1 MVLKDFKALLVFL
14 FPLVTSRT
22 VSEGGDPTLTK
33 FHVTS
38 KIQLRYASTE
48 VLSEMRNPSSQPQE
62 VTFEIRLPEKAF
74 IHGFS
79 MTVDGEEH
87 VATVEEKAQA
97 RETYDSAREVGIG
110 AGLVSR
116 DTEDTSLFSVA
127 TNVPGQQEVVFKLEY
142 DELLE
147 RKDEWY
153 QHLVNLG
160 QDKIIPDLKVE
171 VFIKETLPLK
181 AVKVPQLLQ
190 SNEVDGSTRDLRG
203 ELEQAGEHT
212 DWSEGL
218 SHVVYQPTSEEQE
231 AAQLEGVSGQFHVKY
246 QVEMKP
252 EGEVQVIDGYF
263 VHFTEDD
270 PKLEALP
277 KYTVFVLDVSGSM
290 QGEKITQLQD
300 AMFTI
305 LDDMT
310 EDDYFS
316 ILTFNY
322 DVQIWSSDEIIPIDK
337 SLDPSSQN
345 IMQATRNN
353 LDVAIAFTNSLE
365 ANGGTNINDAM
376 LRGLE
381 LAKENMETEGLL
393 PENTQSMIVFLTD
406 GVPTSGV
413 TFKPTIKSNI
423 VEANDQ
429 NMPLHC
435 IAFGRDADF
444 KLMKEISEEADSW
457 AKMIY
462 EGGDAAI
469 QLENFYAQISDPVIS
484 GLKFE
489 YVGVNETDADVV
501 NEEVNVVLRGS
512 SYTHVGKLQQGAETL
527 EIKLLG
533 EKKRGRFE
541 KVSKIWCEVG
551 GTIPPT
557 CVGCVRPSQKTLNR
571 TDAQSF
577 MQRLHAY
584 AHIKKLIKRG
594 NKAEREGL
602 ADDDTRALRLAL
614 DNNFVTSLTSLVVTT
629 AQNGTTLASLG
640 NEIGQD
646 FPSRRSYGYPMS
658 SYSGGGFRS
667 GGIRHVSHSA
677 SMNPYPTVLYSDVQ
691 NSPIYP
697 SSSYNWRQQIR
708 DRQNAQRRGG
718 YRSRS
723 RSSSRWGQSSYGDES
738 LSLDSTLHVTSTTTI
753 APECQGNMTLWSRT
767 YLRGENFP
775 VTDDIEDL
783 NLHGF
788 DNKLVSL
795 EVSAGC
801 CWTIFSE
808 PHFQGDS
815 KLFRE
820 GQHKSVSS
828 VGNLFRAASSVKKT
842 SCN

>member
-1 MVLKDFKALLVFL
+1 MGSLVWGVLAQTPPVGFSQKSALKMVLKDFTALSILL
-14 FPLVTSRT
+14 FPFVTSQH
-22 VSEGGDPTLTK
+22 VSEGRDPTLTK

-48 VLSEMRNPSSQPQE
+48 VLSHMTNPNSEAQE

-79 MTVDGEEH
+79 MTVNGEEH
-87 VATVEEKAQA
+87 VATVAAKEEA

-171 VFIKETLPLK
+171 LFIKETLPLN
-181 AVKVPQLLQ
+181 AVEVPQLLQ

-203 ELEQAGEHT
+203 KLEQAGEHT

-218 SHVVYQPTSEEQE
+218 SHVVYQPTSEEQQT
-231 AAQLEGVSGQFHVKY
+231 AQQEGVSGQFKVKY
-246 QVEMKP
+246 QVQMKP

-316 ILTFNY
+316 ILAFSY
-322 DVQIWSSDEIIPIDK
+322 DVQIWSSNEIVPINK
-337 SLDPSSQN
+337 SLDASSQN

-353 LDVAIAFTNSLE
+353 LDVAITFTNSLH
-365 ANGGTNINDAM
+365 ANGGTNIDSAM
-376 LRGLE
+376 LKGLE
-381 LAKENMETEGLL
+381 LAKENMEREGLL
-393 PENTQSMIVFLTD
+393 PANTQPRIVFLTD

-469 QLENFYAQISDPVIS
+469 QLENFFAQISDPVIS

-512 SYTHVGKLQQGAETL
+512 SYTRVGKLQEGAQTL

-533 EKKRGRFE
+533 EKKSGRLQ

-551 GTIPPT
+551 GTIPST
-557 CVGCVRPSQKTLNR
+557 CVSCVRPSQRTLNR
-571 TDAQSF
+571 SDAQSF

-584 AHIKKLIKRG
+584 SHIKKLIKRG
-594 NKAEREGL
+594 NKAERAGL
-602 ADDDTRALRLAL
+602 EDDDTRALRLAL
-614 DNNFVTSLTSLVVTT
+614 ANNFVTSLTSLVVTT

-640 NEIGQD
+640 NEIVPD
-646 FPSRRSYGYPMS
+646 FPFRRSYGSGRSRMA
-658 SYSGGGFRS
+658 GGGGS
-667 GGIRHVSHSA
+667 GILKGGIRHYSA
-677 SMNPYPTVLYSDVQ
+677 SYPTVL
-691 NSPIYP
+691 NSPI
-697 SSSYNWRQQIR
+697 SSGGSYNWRQQLR
-708 DRQNAQRRGG
+708 DRQIARRRGSSSSSSSG
-718 YRSRS
+718 LDLSIGGGGWSS
-723 RSSSRWGQSSYGDES
+723 RSSSSIMRS
-738 LSLDSTLHVTSTTTI
+738 
-753 APECQGNMTLWSRT
+753 N
-767 YLRGENFP
+767 
-775 VTDDIEDL
+775 
-783 NLHGF
+783 
-788 DNKLVSL
+788 
-795 EVSAGC
+795 
-801 CWTIFSE
+801 
-808 PHFQGDS
+808 
-815 KLFRE
+815 
-820 GQHKSVSS
+820 
-828 VGNLFRAASSVKKT
+828 
-842 SCN
+842 

>member
-1 MVLKDFKALLVFL
+1 M
-14 FPLVTSRT
+14 S
-22 VSEGGDPTLTK
+22 
-33 FHVTS
+33 
-38 KIQLRYASTE
+38 
-48 VLSEMRNPSSQPQE
+48 NPSSEPQE
-62 VTFEIRLPEKAF
+62 ITFEIRLPEKAF
-74 IHGFS
+74 IHWFS
-79 MTVDGEEH
+79 MTVAGEEH
-87 VATVEEKAQA
+87 VATVEEKAKA

-110 AGLVSR
+110 AGIVSR

-127 TNVPGQQEVVFKLEY
+127 TNVPGQQEVVFKLKY

-147 RKDEWY
+147 REDGWY
-153 QHLVNLG
+153 EHLINLG
-160 QDKIIPDLKVE
+160 QDKIIPDLRVE
-171 VFIKETLPLK
+171 VFVKETLPLK
-181 AVKVPQLLQ
+181 SVKVPQLLQ
-190 SNEVDGSTRDLRG
+190 SNEIDGSTRDLLG
-203 ELEQAGEHT
+203 ELQQAGEQT
-212 DWSEGL
+212 NWPEGL
-218 SHVVYQPTSEEQE
+218 SHVVYQPTRDEQE
-231 AAQLEGVSGQFHVKY
+231 AAQQEGVSGQFKVKY
-246 QVEMKP
+246 QVEMDP

-290 QGEKITQLQD
+290 IGEKITQLQD

-322 DVQIWSSDEIIPIDK
+322 DVQIWTSDEIIPIDK
-337 SLDPSSQN
+337 SFNASSQN

-353 LDVAIAFTNSLE
+353 LDVAISFTNSLK
-365 ANGGTNINDAM
+365 ANGGTNINSGM

-381 LAKENMETEGLL
+381 LAKENMAREGLL
-393 PENTQSMIVFLTD
+393 PNNTQPMIVFLTD

-413 TFKPTIKSNI
+413 TYKPTIKSNI
-423 VEANDQ
+423 VEANHLK
-429 NMPLHC
+429 MPLHC

-462 EGGDAAI
+462 EGSDAAI

-484 GLKFE
+484 ALKFE

-501 NEEVNVVLRGS
+501 NEEVSVVLRGS
-512 SYTHVGKLQQGAETL
+512 SYTHVGKLQEGAKTL

-533 EKKRGRFE
+533 EKKSGRLE

-551 GTIPPT
+551 ATIPSA
-557 CVGCVRPSQKTLNR
+557 CVGCVRPSQRTLNR
-571 TDAQSF
+571 TDAQNF

-594 NKAEREGL
+594 NKDARAGF
-602 ADDDTRALRLAL
+602 ADDETRAVQLAL

-640 NEIGQD
+640 ND
-646 FPSRRSYGYPMS
+646 FPSRRTYGYG
-658 SYSGGGFRS
+658 SYSGGKGGAKAS
-667 GGIRHVSHSA
+667 GGIRHVLHSA
-677 SMNPYPTVLYSDVQ
+677 PSNPYPTVL
-691 NSPIYP
+691 NSPIP
-697 SSSYNWRQQIR
+697 TGGSYNWRQQYR
-708 DRQNAQRRGG
+708 DRQNARGRGSSNRGSSNRGG
-718 YRSRS
+718 SRGSGRGSS
-723 RSSSRWGQSSYGDES
+723 RSSIMSYDYGVGRRQTES
-738 LSLDSTLHVTSTTTI
+738 LWSGSSAFVPSTTTI
-753 APECQGNMTLWSRT
+753 APQCQGNMTMWSRT
-767 YLRGENFP
+767 YLRGDSFT
-775 VTDDIEDL
+775 VSDDIEDL
-783 NLHGF
+783 SLHSF

-808 PHFQGDS
+808 PNFQGER
-815 KLFRE
+815 KVFRE

-828 VGNLFRAASSVKKT
+828 VGKLFRAASSVKKS
-842 SCN
+842 SCY